1 MATAI
6 RSDDDG
12 WYAGLPAV
20 VIAAGA
26 LITDQAGRPLL
37 VKPNYRDHWGLPGGV
52 CEHGEPPHVGCAREV
67 TEELGLAIEVG
78 RLLALDWMQLYGRQ
92 ARASMHFV
100 FDGGVLADDRGI
112 VLQREELDDFAFTA
126 VADLPRF
133 LPPHS
138 LPRVTG
144 ALRALETGT
153 VSYEPWFPDSP
164 E

>member
-1 MATAI
+1 MTAI

-12 WYAGLPAV
+12 WFAALPGV
-20 VIAAGA
+20 VLAASA
-26 LITDQAGRPLL
+26 LITDGAGRPLL
-37 VKPNYRDHWGLPGGV
+37 VKPNYRDHWTLPGGV
-52 CEHGEPPHVGCAREV
+52 CEHGEPPHAGCAREV

-112 VLQREELDDFAFTA
+112 VLQQEELDDCACTP

-133 LPPHS
+133 LPSHS
-138 LPRVTG
+138 LARVTG

-153 VSYEPWFPDSP
+153 VSYEPQLPG
-164 E
+164 

>member
-1 MATAI
+1 MTAI

-12 WYAGLPAV
+12 WFAGLPGV

-37 VKPNYRDHWGLPGGV
+37 VKPNYRDHWTLPGGV
-52 CEHGEPPHVGCAREV
+52 CEHGEPPHAGCAREV
-67 TEELGLAIEVG
+67 AEELGLTIEVG
-78 RLLALDWMQLYGRQ
+78 RLLALDWMQLHGRQ

-100 FDGGVLADDRGI
+100 FDGGMLADDRGI
-112 VLQREELDDFAFTA
+112 VLQREELDDCAFTA

-133 LPPHS
+133 LPAHS

-153 VSYEPWFPDSP
+153 VSYEALPG
-164 E
+164 

>member
-1 MATAI
+1 VTVI
-6 RSDDDG
+6 RSDDDD
-12 WYAGLPAV
+12 WFAGLPGV

-37 VKPNYRDHWGLPGGV
+37 VKPNYRDHWTLPGGV
-52 CEHGEPPHVGCAREV
+52 CEHGEPPDAGCAREV
-67 TEELGLAIEVG
+67 AEELGLSIEVG

-112 VLQREELDDFAFTA
+112 VLQREELDDCVFTE

-138 LPRVTG
+138 LPRVSG
-144 ALRALETGT
+144 ALRALETGM
-153 VSYEPWFPDSP
+153 VSYEPWFPG
-164 E
+164 

>member
-1 MATAI
+1 MPEQRMPEKRMPGKAAVTAI

-12 WYAGLPAV
+12 WFAGLPGV

-37 VKPNYRDHWGLPGGV
+37 VKPNYRDHWTLPGGV
-52 CEHGEPPHVGCAREV
+52 CEHGEPPHAGCAREV
-67 TEELGLAIEVG
+67 AEELGLSIEVG

-112 VLQREELDDFAFTA
+112 VLQREELDDCAFAE
-126 VADLPRF
+126 V
-133 LPPHS
+133 
-138 LPRVTG
+138 
-144 ALRALETGT
+144 
-153 VSYEPWFPDSP
+153 
-164 E
+164 